1 MKNGKSQHEEWDLV
15 IKPGSPVFSLNL
27 REVWEYRDLLFL
39 LVKRDVISFYKQTVL
54 GPLWF
59 FIQPLIMTLIYI
71 LIFGT
76 IAGIGTDGLPK
87 ALFYM
92 TGIISW
98 NYFSECLL
106 KTSTIFKDNAHIMGK
121 VYFPRLVMPLSIIS
135 GNLVRFGVQ
144 FLLLIA
150 TIVYFELLTAYTYH
164 FTPYIFL
171 LPLLVLQMALLSL
184 GLGLIITS
192 ITTKYRDLVY
202 LVTFGVQL
210 LMYATP
216 VIYPLSAAP
225 ENIRPFIAYNPLT
238 PIVEGMRLAVLG
250 KGELELFSM
259 LSSLVFTLLVL
270 FFGMLIFNKAEKSFS
285 DSI

>member
-1 MKNGKSQHEEWDLV
+1 MKEEKEHEHWDQV
-15 IKPGSPVFSLNL
+15 IRPESPVFSLKL
-27 REVWEYRDLLFL
+27 REVWEYRDLLVL
-39 LVKRDVISFYKQTVL
+39 LVKRDVVSFYKQTVL

-59 FIQPLIMTLIYI
+59 FIQPLIMTLIYM

-92 TGIISW
+92 TGIVSW

-121 VYFPRLVMPLSIIS
+121 VYFPRLVMPLSIVT
-135 GNLVRFGVQ
+135 GNLVRFAVQ
-144 FLLLIA
+144 FVLLVAAIL
-150 TIVYFELLTAYTYH
+150 YFIILTDYEYH
-164 FTPYIFL
+164 FTPYLLL
-171 LPLLVLQMALLSL
+171 LPALVVLMAFMSL
-184 GLGLIITS
+184 GMGLIITS
-192 ITTKYRDLVY
+192 ITTKYRDLAY

-216 VIYPLSAAP
+216 VIYPLSETP
-225 ENIRPFIAYNPLT
+225 ESIRPIIAYNPLT
-238 PIVEGMRLAVLG
+238 PIVEGMRLAILG
-250 KGELELFSM
+250 KGELEIFSL
-259 LSSLVFTLLVL
+259 LSSVGFTLIVL
-270 FFGMLIFNKAEKSFS
+270 FFGMIIFNKVEKSFS

>member
-1 MKNGKSQHEEWDLV
+1 MKEENDIQTWDQV
-15 IKPGSPVFSLNL
+15 ITPDSPVFSLKL
-27 REVWEYRDLLFL
+27 REVWEYRDLLVL
-39 LVKRDVISFYKQTVL
+39 LVKRDVVSFYKQTVL

-59 FIQPLIMTLIYI
+59 FIQPLIMTLIYM

-92 TGIISW
+92 TGVISW

-135 GNLVRFGVQ
+135 GNLVRFVVQ
-144 FLLLIA
+144 FILLLA
-150 TIVYFELLTAYTYH
+150 TIVYFVLMTDYQYH
-164 FTPYIFL
+164 VTVYALL
-171 LPLLVLQMALLSL
+171 LPFLVLQMALLSL

-192 ITTKYRDLVY
+192 ITTKYRDLAY

-210 LMYATP
+210 LMFATP

-225 ENIRPFIAYNPLT
+225 ENIRPLIAYNPLT
-238 PIVEGMRLAVLG
+238 PVVEGMRVAVLG
-250 KGELELFSM
+250 KGQLELLPV
-259 LSSLVFTLLVL
+259 LSSLGVTVVVL
-270 FFGMLIFNKAEKSFS
+270 FAGMIIFNKVEKSFS

>member
-1 MKNGKSQHEEWDLV
+1 MKKEEAYEEWDLV
-15 IKPGSPVFSLNL
+15 IRPGSPVFSLNL
-27 REVWEYRDLLFL
+27 REVWEYRDLLLL

-121 VYFPRLVMPLSIIS
+121 VYFPRLVMPLSIVT
-135 GNLVRFGVQ
+135 GNLVRFAVQ

-150 TIVYFELLTAYTYH
+150 TIVYFIALTDYEYTFSIYLL
-164 FTPYIFL
+164 I

-216 VIYPLSAAP
+216 VIYPLSATP

-238 PIVEGMRLAVLG
+238 PIVEGVRLAVLG
-250 KGELELFSM
+250 KGELDLFSL
-259 LSSLVFTLLVL
+259 LSSVIFTVLVL
-270 FFGMLIFNKAEKSFS
+270 FFGMIIFNKVEKSFS

>member
-1 MKNGKSQHEEWDLV
+1 MIEEKEYEHWDQV
-15 IKPGSPVFSLNL
+15 IRPESPVFSLKL
-27 REVWEYRDLLFL
+27 REVWEYRDLLVL

-59 FIQPLIMTLIYI
+59 FIQPLIMTLIYM

-121 VYFPRLVMPLSIIS
+121 VYFPRLVMPLSIIT

-144 FLLLIA
+144 FVLLAAVILYFVILTDYEYHITPYLLL
-150 TIVYFELLTAYTYH
+150 
-164 FTPYIFL
+164 
-171 LPLLVLQMALLSL
+171 LPALVLLMALLSL

-192 ITTKYRDLVY
+192 ITTKYRDLAY

-216 VIYPLSAAP
+216 VIYPLSATP
-225 ENIRPFIAYNPLT
+225 ESIRPFIAYNPLT
-238 PIVEGMRLAVLG
+238 PIVEGMRLAILG
-250 KGELELFSM
+250 KGELELFSL
-259 LSSLVFTLLVL
+259 LSSVGFTVIVL
-270 FFGMLIFNKAEKSFS
+270 FFGMIIFNKAEKSFS